1 MNNIG
6 MFYQAKEDAEMQE
19 PDSNHLSN
27 LNGRMVSC

>member
-6 MFYQAKEDAEMQE
+6 MFYQGKEDAEMQE

-27 LNGRMVSC
+27 LEW